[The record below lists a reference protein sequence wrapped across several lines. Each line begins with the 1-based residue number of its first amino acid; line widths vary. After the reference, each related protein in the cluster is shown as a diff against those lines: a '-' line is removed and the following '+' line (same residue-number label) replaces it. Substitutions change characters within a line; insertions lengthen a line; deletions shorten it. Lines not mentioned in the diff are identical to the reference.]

1 MLKLDALKNNLAPL
15 MDPLGI
21 ERVWGPETLVFA
33 LTDLPEEEARPSK
46 LEMAKRAV
54 LEVLEEGP
62 KPRKEVVRLVAERAN
77 AGERTTEEALRALV
91 KAGTVERLSLGGQGG
106 AVAYRL
112 KVAPSEPGGLL
123 QTPLGDS
130 AALRK
135 TDFADE
141 KGQKFSANP
150 LAENPGFA
158 ENPPGP
164 EGGRRSGHGCRP
176 PPPPAGEPW
185 PLPSTGSSPLPSAW
199 PPSCPRPGG
208 APWC

>member
-46 LEMAKRAV
+46 LELAKRAV

-91 KAGTVERLSLGGQGG
+91 KAGAVERLALRGARGG
-106 AVAYRL
+106 
-112 KVAPSEPGGLL
+112 GGLPPQGSSFGAGGL
-123 QTPLGDS
+123 PQTPLGDS

-150 LAENPGFA
+150 LRKTRAL
-158 ENPPGP
+158 
-164 EGGRRSGHGCRP
+164 RKT
-176 PPPPAGEPW
+176 PW
-185 PLPSTGSSPLPSAW
+185 P
-199 PPSCPRPGG
+199 
-208 APWC
+208 